1 MDKDQIKVQIEKLK
15 KQLATEKERHK
26 SADER
31 FKSHISDLS
40 KQAANP
46 SNIKTGASKSI
57 RNQIAGKKE
66 DYSRDKDSRKR
77 GYERII
83 SDINRLKE
91 KLK

>member
-1 MDKDQIKVQIEKLK
+1 MDKDQIKLQIEKLK

-31 FKSHISDLS
+31 HKSFIAGLS

-46 SNIKTGASKSI
+46 SNVKSGSSKSI
-57 RNQIAGKKE
+57 RNQIARSKE